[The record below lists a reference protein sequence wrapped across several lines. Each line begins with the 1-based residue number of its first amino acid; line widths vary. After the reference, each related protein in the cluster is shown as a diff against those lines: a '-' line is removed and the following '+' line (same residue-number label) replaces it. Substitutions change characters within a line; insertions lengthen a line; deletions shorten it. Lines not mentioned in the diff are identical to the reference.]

1 MSNEQVEDVPQ
12 IGMYGEAPAEATE
25 DTNRKGSDQEE
36 SYDQGFE
43 DEEPVAVNANS
54 EPVQGFEDE
63 EPVAA
68 NANPEPAPEAASTP
82 AVQLDAPTPTST
94 PAVELD
100 EPTPAND
107 IPEEAIGSNSP
118 ERAEPSRDSSPAK
131 SPTGASKVSDDLK
144 ARTMFSMSTTDGVLK
159 RTTFIHKISGYRSAP
174 EISIASKSG
183 SMFMRSTQG
192 PSPGSYNLPDD
203 EKSKF
208 KTTARF
214 SFGGGSRFGLA
225 GSPSKLQP
233 GPGAY
238 NPKDPSLY
246 VDTKVG
252 FGTSIRNKG
261 APASQANP
269 GPGAY
274 ENRSTVGGGMMFT
287 ARGRHPQ
294 SYMRSRS
301 LPGPGAYSPLPG
313 AYQTSPKCGFG
324 TSTRG
329 DFGGGSRGQPG
340 PGTYDMQSWKCVGKD
355 SAKFSATSRR
365 RMHDLNSYVTPG
377 PGTYNAHATSFGSPG
392 AYSCRHVDEGYK
404 LRNADANAESASTM
418 RATH

>member
-12 IGMYGEAPAEATE
+12 VGMYVEEPAEAT
-25 DTNRKGSDQEE
+25 DTNQKVSDQEE

-43 DEEPVAVNANS
+43 DEEPVAANANS

-68 NANPEPAPEAASTP
+68 NANSEPAPEAASTP
-82 AVQLDAPTPTST
+82 AVQLDAPTPAST

-118 ERAEPSRDSSPAK
+118 ERANASRDSSPAK
-131 SPTGASKVSDDLK
+131 SPTGASKMSDDLK

-183 SMFMRSTQG
+183 SMFMRSAQG
-192 PSPGSYNLPDD
+192 PSPGSYNLPDE

-208 KTTARF
+208 KTSSRF

-238 NPKDPSLY
+238 NAKDPSLY

-261 APASQANP
+261 AASSQANP

-340 PGTYDMQSWKCVGKD
+340 PGTYDMQNWKCVGKD